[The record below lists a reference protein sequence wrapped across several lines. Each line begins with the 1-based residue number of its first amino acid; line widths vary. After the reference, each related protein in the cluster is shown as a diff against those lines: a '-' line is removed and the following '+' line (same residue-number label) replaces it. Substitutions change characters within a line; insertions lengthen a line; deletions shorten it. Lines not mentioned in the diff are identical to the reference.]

1 MGETGLQRGCTYING
16 ANIIAPMRLGL
27 RLKRLRMAHGLTQV
41 TLAKQTRV
49 TQGYIAQLESGLQQ
63 DPSLAV
69 VRRLAKA
76 LKVTVGELVA

>member
-1 MGETGLQRGCTYING
+1 MTAT
-16 ANIIAPMRLGL
+16 RLGM
-27 RLKRLRMAHGLTQV
+27 RLKRLRIANGLTQV
-41 TLAKQTRV
+41 DLAKRAKV

-76 LKVTVGELVA
+76 LKVMVGALVG